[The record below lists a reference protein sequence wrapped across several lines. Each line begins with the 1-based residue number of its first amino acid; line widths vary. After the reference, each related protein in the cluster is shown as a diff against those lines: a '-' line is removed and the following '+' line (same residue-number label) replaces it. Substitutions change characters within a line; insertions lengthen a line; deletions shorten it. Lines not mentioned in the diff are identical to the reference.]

1 MFDFWIILTAVL
13 VATNSSILGSFLM
26 LKRLSMIGDALSHS
40 VLPGIVI
47 AFLITHSHHSLL
59 GLILSA
65 SLGVFAVFAMNFLS
79 KKGGFQK
86 DAAIGIMYTLLFSI
100 GIILIS
106 SYARNADI
114 DVECVLFGDI
124 GNVPFEEKVN
134 VLGIQFPL
142 QTFRILVFTLI
153 NIGVVFTGRKGFIIT
168 TFDPLLASS
177 IGISIVFWEYL
188 LLGLSSISTVFSFD
202 SVGAIMVI
210 SMLVIP
216 SGFAHIFTQQIN
228 KFIAVSVTFSILNC
242 IVGYYLSIFLN
253 INVVASIATLMGSI
267 LIISIFVKHYRKQST
282 IKTPKIELD

>member
-13 VATNSSILGSFLM
+13 VGTNSSILGSFLM
-26 LKRLSMIGDALSHS
+26 LKKLSMIGDALSHS

-65 SLGVFAVFAMNFLS
+65 TLGIFAVFVMNFLS
-79 KKGGFQK
+79 KNGGFQK

-124 GNVPFEEKVN
+124 GNVPFEERLN
-134 VLGIQFPL
+134 ILGIDFPI
-142 QTFRILVFTLI
+142 QTFRILVFTAI
-153 NIGVVFTGRKGFIIT
+153 NIGVVFIGRKGLIIT

-188 LLGLSSISTVFSFD
+188 LLGLSSISTVVSFD

-216 SGFAHIFTQQIN
+216 SGFAHIFTHQIN
-228 KFIAVSVTFSILNC
+228 KFIAVSITFSIANC
-242 IVGYYLSIFLN
+242 IAGYYISILLN
-253 INVVASIATLMGSI
+253 INIVAAIASLMGTI
-267 LIISIFVKHYRKQST
+267 LIISIFVKHYQKQSNL
-282 IKTPKIELD
+282 KAPKIELD